1 MGTPRGHQR
10 GRIWPVM
17 PGSTSQ
23 ERDSAAGEQTNKGE
37 RGSPSVTTAWRRK
50 APPLLLDHHNPLP
63 GSLSPGL
70 KPD

>member
-1 MGTPRGHQR
+1 MARYAR
-10 GRIWPVM
+10 LNL
-17 PGSTSQ
+17 PG
-23 ERDSAAGEQTNKGE
+23 EGLRRRRTNKGE